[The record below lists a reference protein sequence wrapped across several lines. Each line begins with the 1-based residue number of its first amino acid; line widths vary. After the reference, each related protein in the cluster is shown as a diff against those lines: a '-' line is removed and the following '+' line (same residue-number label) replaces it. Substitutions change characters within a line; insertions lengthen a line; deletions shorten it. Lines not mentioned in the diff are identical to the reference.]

1 MFAMFFLLLLHQGL
15 AGERI
20 LWSKLF
26 SIRTLKTSF
35 HWFPASNVADEK
47 SNAFLSLITQK
58 IIFFFF
64 SCIESLQEFL
74 IFPGALKSHRY
85 VSRYGQKLVLR
96 HFDRDICSFLPSLLG
111 FERRSSVLV
120 SETHIAIRE
129 EINHNMIFSYLTN

>member
-15 AGERI
+15 AADRI

-35 HWFPASNVADEK
+35 HWFPAPNVADEK

-64 SCIESLQEFL
+64 
-74 IFPGALKSHRY
+74 FPVLNLFRS
-85 VSRYGQKLVLR
+85 SSFFLVL
-96 HFDRDICSFLPSLLG
+96 
-111 FERRSSVLV
+111 
-120 SETHIAIRE
+120 
-129 EINHNMIFSYLTN
+129 

>member
-1 MFAMFFLLLLHQGL
+1 MFAMFFLLLLNQGL
-15 AGERI
+15 TGDRI

-47 SNAFLSLITQK
+47 SNSFLILITQK

-64 SCIESLQEFL
+64 SCIVSLQEFL

-111 FERRSSVLV
+111 LERSSVLV